1 MDNLKDVLE
10 GLQIGWTTTINEKK
24 ESRAAQQDFKNIA
37 PDGVY
42 TAILNAE
49 IRNTPKPAVL
59 FKLTILDN
67 EYKDQKTVIWR
78 DLTRDKLIF
87 LESDLS
93 NLDIDITDIT
103 ILPDTIIMLND
114 EQPKI
119 EFS

>member
-67 EYKDQKTVIWR
+67 EYKDQRKRNESNSTMR
-78 DLTRDKLIF
+78 MMQFAPRHTR
-87 LESDLS
+87 
-93 NLDIDITDIT
+93 
-103 ILPDTIIMLND
+103 MLGRKAW
-114 EQPKI
+114 PPP
-119 EFS
+119 